1 MNQKSLTGQ
10 AVILAGGESSRFWPL
25 NQKHKSLAKIMGRPL
40 VWYTIEGLKKI
51 GIKEIIIVQ
60 GSTEDIKLELI
71 NYNFGLNIKYITQ
84 PEPRGMANA
93 IMQAKDYLKDQFFV
107 LNAERID
114 AADYITPLLEKQKSS
129 GAELVLLGAGTNR
142 PGLFGILELEN
153 DKAKNLIEKPDYKEC
168 KSCVKVV
175 GIYLLPK
182 KLLDYHQKISENHY
196 ALENMLA
203 LYIKERD
210 VRVVMLEQ
218 EPVSLKYPW
227 DLFKYNK
234 IFMDRYVKKQIHH
247 SVKIAKSAVIEGD
260 VFIGENTQIL
270 ENAVIKGPCYIG
282 NNCVIGDNSLVRE
295 YTNLEDNVMIGALA
309 EVSRSIF
316 QQGSHMHSGYFGDS
330 IVGKGCRAGA
340 GTVTAN
346 VRFDRNAVK
355 AVVKGEKMVTGLG
368 SLGAIIGD
376 NTKIGVNAAL
386 MPGILIGSDCV
397 IGPGSIVSENSENNN
412 IIYTKSE
419 SIKKNESRS

>member
-1 MNQKSLTGQ
+1 MQ

-25 NQKHKSLAKIMGRPL
+25 NQKHKSLVKIMGRPL
-40 VWYTIEGLKKI
+40 IWYTLEGLKRV
-51 GIKEIIIVQ
+51 GVKEVVIVQ
-60 GSTEDIKLELI
+60 GVSEDVRLELI
-71 NYNFGLNIKYITQ
+71 NYNFGLDIKYVTQ
-84 PEPRGMANA
+84 LEPRGMANA
-93 IMQAKDYLKDQFFV
+93 ILRTKDLLQDQFFV

-114 AADYITPLLEKQKSS
+114 SSDFIKPLLEKQKSS
-129 GAELVLLGAGTNR
+129 GSDLILLGAGTNR

-153 DKAKNLIEKPDYKEC
+153 DRAKNIIEKPDYKEC

-182 KLLDYHQKISENHY
+182 KLLDYHQQISENHY
-196 ALENMLA
+196 ALEHMLA
-203 LYIKERD
+203 LYIKEHD

-227 DLFKYNK
+227 DLFKYSK
-234 IFMDRYVKKQIHH
+234 IFMDRYLKKQIH
-247 SVKIAKSAVIEGD
+247 SSAKIAKSAVIEGN

-282 NNCVIGDNSLVRE
+282 NNCVVGDNSLVRE

-316 QQGSHMHSGYFGDS
+316 QQGSHMHSGYFGDT

-346 VRFDRNAVK
+346 VRFDRNAIK
-355 AVVKGEKMVTGLG
+355 AVIKGEKMVTGLG

-376 NTKIGVNAAL
+376 NTKIGVNVAL

-397 IGPGSIVSENSENNN
+397 IGPGSMVSENIENNS
-412 IIYTKSE
+412 IVYTKSE
-419 SIKKNESRS
+419 SITKGGQRT